1 MVYVCEMEHRGLAL
15 SIAIAVVALVG
26 CSSDAPEPPVVV
38 GTVAQPAVTTTV
50 APARP
55 STIEPDTAEAL
66 EVGITLVVESEGIDT
81 ELRAVLDPA
90 AIEQSD
96 PFGSFAACSGAQR
109 SFGPYSVLVS
119 SGLGDVA
126 VARILTTGT
135 VSGPG
140 IYDADVRIELRSG
153 DSRSAIGTVTIGA
166 DLRSGDFTAFG
177 PDGELLNGSFE
188 CRGGESSAAPLTTTD
203 AVGVLDAIEVA
214 VLLRR
219 AGAERV
225 LGVAV
230 DTTRS
235 PDVAAQCPA
244 AVGESGPIVV
254 RVDGGTGIGAI
265 TTFELT
271 GGDAPTIRLRAG
283 GVSYTFEQVTLTLA
297 DPPTT
302 GTFSATADG
311 VSVDGAFHCT

>member
-1 MVYVCEMEHRGLAL
+1 MMQHRALA
-15 SIAIAVVALVG
+15 IPIAVVLAALAG
-26 CSSDAPEPPVVV
+26 CSSAAPEPPVVV
-38 GTVAQPAVTTTV
+38 GTVAGPAPTV
-50 APARP
+50 AVAQAPPATTEV
-55 STIEPDTAEAL
+55 SVVDSL
-66 EVGITLVVESEGIDT
+66 EVGIAVVLESEGIDT

-90 AIEQSD
+90 ALEQSD
-96 PFGSFAACSGAQR
+96 PFANFASCSGGHR

-119 SGLGDVA
+119 SELGDVA
-126 VARILTTGT
+126 AARLLTAGT

-153 DSRSAIGTVTIGA
+153 ASHSAIGTVTIGP

-177 PDGELLNGSFE
+177 PDGELLSGSFE
-188 CRGGESSAAPLTTTD
+188 CRGGESSAAPVTTTD
-203 AVGVLDAIEVA
+203 TPGVLDSVEVA

-225 LGVAV
+225 LSVAV
-230 DTTRS
+230 DTSRS
-235 PDVAAQCPA
+235 PEVTAQCPA
-244 AVGESGPIVV
+244 AVGESGPTVV
-254 RVDGGTGIGAI
+254 RIDGGVGIGAI
-265 TTFELT
+265 TMFELT
-271 GGDAPTIRLRAG
+271 GGDAPTVRLRVG
-283 GVSYTFEQVTLTLA
+283 GASYTFEQVTLTLT